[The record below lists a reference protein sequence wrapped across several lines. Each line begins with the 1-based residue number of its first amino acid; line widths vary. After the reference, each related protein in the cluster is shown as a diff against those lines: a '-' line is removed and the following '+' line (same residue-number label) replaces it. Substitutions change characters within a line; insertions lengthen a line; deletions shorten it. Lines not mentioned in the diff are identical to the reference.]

1 MSEALISKKDLL
13 ETADISYG
21 QLYRWKR
28 KQLIPDEWFIRKSTF
43 TGQETFF
50 PKEKILPRIEKIKYY
65 KEDLSLDA
73 LADLFSPSVDEFKT
87 STSDA
92 ISLIS
97 ESTLELFNRGSNIS
111 NEMFTFENI
120 VFLYIVDQCLK
131 NGLVSRLEAKEIHD
145 MLERY
150 STHFQ
155 DKQGEIIILRKQ
167 GVITLIMVP
176 VQVPIFFDEQ
186 QNIVARY
193 SLNTTIETLKALI
206 QEGGKDVEK
215 HS

>member
-1 MSEALISKKDLL
+1 MSETLISKKDLL
-13 ETADISYG
+13 ETANISYG

-28 KQLIPDEWFIRKSTF
+28 KKLIPDEWFIRKSTF

-73 LADLFSPSVDEFKT
+73 LADLFSPSIEEFKT
-87 STSDA
+87 SYSDA
-92 ISLIS
+92 MSLIS
-97 ESTLELFNRGSNIS
+97 EATLALFDIEANIS
-111 NEMFTFENI
+111 KDMLTFEKI
-120 VFLYIVDQCLK
+120 VFLYITDQCLTK
-131 NGLVSRLEAKEIHD
+131 GLLSRPEAKELHD
-145 MLERY
+145 MLGRY
-150 STHFQ
+150 ATHFQ
-155 DKQGEIIILRKQ
+155 DKQGEIIVLRKQ

-176 VQVPIFFDEQ
+176 LQVPIFFDEQ

-193 SLNTTIETLKALI
+193 SLNTTIETIKDLLKM
-206 QEGGKDVEK
+206 GGLDDEK